1 MWGIEVIKKINNDAA
16 EALDNN
22 MSQRIALENAVQ
34 GGMSPTK
41 MLWFNSDG
49 KPPKDNAGVAQR

>member
-1 MWGIEVIKKINNDAA
+1 MWDIEVIKAINKDAA

-22 MSQRIALENAVQ
+22 LPQRIALENAVQ

-41 MLWFNSDG
+41 MLWFNG
-49 KPPKDNAGVAQR
+49 KPPNDNAGVAQR

>member
-41 MLWFNSDG
+41 MLWFNPTG